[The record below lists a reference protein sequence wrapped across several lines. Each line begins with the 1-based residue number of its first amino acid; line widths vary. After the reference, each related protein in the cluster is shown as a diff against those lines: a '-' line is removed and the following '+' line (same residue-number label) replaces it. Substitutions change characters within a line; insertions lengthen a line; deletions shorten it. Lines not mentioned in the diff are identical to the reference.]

1 MGAFTTWGNPKE
13 SKIDLNY
20 EVRRQQIFKS
30 STTIIVSLVN
40 AKLDKNSENLSK
52 KRRIWPWGT
61 IDDNKFNRIEQFI
74 E

>member
-52 KRRIWPWGT
+52 KKKNMALG
-61 IDDNKFNRIEQFI
+61 NNR
-74 E
+74 